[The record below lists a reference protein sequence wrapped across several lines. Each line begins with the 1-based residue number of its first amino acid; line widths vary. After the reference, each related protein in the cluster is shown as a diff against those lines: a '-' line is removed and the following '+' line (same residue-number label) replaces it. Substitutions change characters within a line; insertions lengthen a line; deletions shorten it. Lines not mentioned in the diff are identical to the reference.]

1 MSIKQLMRRAAVVM
15 IALVVAGCQVGGANP
30 SPAAPAG
37 SQTGLASGGAQKL
50 VVGYVALNATQL
62 PSWVAKEQGIFD
74 KNGLDVDLQ
83 YLQGG
88 SSPTAA
94 LLSGQV
100 SACGGGRTRHGVR
113 PPTPG
118 L

>member
-15 IALVVAGCQVGGANP
+15 IARVAAGCQVGGANP

-74 KNGLDVDLQ
+74 KNGWMSTCSISRVARAQ
-83 YLQGG
+83 
-88 SSPTAA
+88 PRP
-94 LLSGQV
+94 
-100 SACGGGRTRHGVR
+100 CCRVR
-113 PPTPG
+113 
-118 L
+118 